1 MSTCPIRFPR
11 LNLNQQLP
19 MSTSDSNNDELNNE
33 FEDFANSDAGV
44 PLDGETSDGS
54 AYTEEASGDAYADAG
69 EYADPNDYADSGEY
83 SEADS
88 SEYPDAD
95 SSEYPADAYA
105 PLEGDEYSDGAYA
118 DEPVEEERQEV
129 YFPPVMNRYNV
140 ILLISLI
147 ILCIGIVL
155 VLIRLADYKFNVKAK
170 QTDSGFASVERVD
183 STSNAAISVIK
194 NV

>member
-1 MSTCPIRFPR
+1 
-11 LNLNQQLP
+11 
-19 MSTSDSNNDELNNE
+19 MSTSDSNYDELNNE
-33 FEDFANSDAGV
+33 FDDFADVEAETPVDA
-44 PLDGETSDGS
+44 ESADGS
-54 AYTEEASGDAYADAG
+54 GYTEESTGDAYADAG
-69 EYADPNDYADSGEY
+69 EYTDPNDYADSSEY
-83 SEADS
+83 SDS

-105 PLEGDEYSDGAYA
+105 PLDGDGYSDGAYT
-118 DEPVEEERQEV
+118 DEPVEEEYEEK

-147 ILCIGIVL
+147 ILITGIVL

-183 STSNAAISVIK
+183 STSDAVISVIK